1 MMATD
6 NSINERAQTGF
17 AQSAAY
23 DQYRPGYS
31 STATEKLLKQC
42 RVSGVRNAKVL
53 DLAAGTGKFTEA
65 LVSRGEHYE
74 VIAVEPHDG
83 MREVLEKKQLPRV
96 SVLKGKANSIPLEDD
111 SVDAIVVA
119 QAFHWFATKETLKEL
134 HRVLKPH
141 GALGLIW
148 NIEDY
153 NAPGGHEAATPWEG
167 KIQDLTWT
175 FYDDEPRFRHEQWRK
190 VFEEQSKST
199 PLSLIVANEQ
209 YFALPLGEHHEPFVK
224 WLPKEKVWERY
235 NTISH
240 ISVLQGDERE
250 RTYKTFMDAINGPDV
265 ETNDNGEV
273 AVHGNTYTIWATK
286 IPEDGRASLTHVEM
300 PDA

>member
-1 MMATD
+1 
-6 NSINERAQTGF
+6 
-17 AQSAAY
+17 
-23 DQYRPGYS
+23 
-31 STATEKLLKQC
+31 
-42 RVSGVRNAKVL
+42 
-53 DLAAGTGKFTEA
+53 
-65 LVSRGEHYE
+65 
-74 VIAVEPHDG
+74 
-83 MREVLEKKQLPRV
+83 
-96 SVLKGKANSIPLEDD
+96 
-111 SVDAIVVA
+111 
-119 QAFHWFATKETLKEL
+119 
-134 HRVLKPH
+134 
-141 GALGLIW
+141 
-148 NIEDY
+148 
-153 NAPGGHEAATPWEG
+153 
-167 KIQDLTWT
+167 
-175 FYDDEPRFRHEQWRK
+175 
-190 VFEEQSKST
+190 
-199 PLSLIVANEQ
+199 SLIVANEQ

>member
-1 MMATD
+1 MAND
-6 NSINERAQTGF
+6 NGINERAQTGF
-17 AQSAAY
+17 AKSAAY
-23 DQYRPGYS
+23 DEYRPGYS
-31 STATEKLLKQC
+31 PTATEKLLKQC
-42 RVSGVRNAKVL
+42 RVSGLKNAKIL

-96 SVLKGKANSIPLEDD
+96 SVLNGKANSIPLEDD

-119 QAFHWFATKETLKEL
+119 QTLTQCS
-134 HRVLKPH
+134 
-141 GALGLIW
+141 
-148 NIEDY
+148 EDY
-153 NAPGGHEAATPWEG
+153 NAPRGHEAATPWEG
-167 KIQDLTWT
+167 KVQDLTWT
-175 FYDDEPRFRHEQWRK
+175 FQDNEPRFRHEQWRK